1 MHARYAPNIR
11 YPKVAGFYHQLE
23 ERTSHGGG
31 QRISG
36 NFNSCCS
43 GFSQILKLAGPP
55 HSLLP
60 TGLNV
65 HDRDSLGFA
74 WRRHLPDPLPF
85 DTMPVPVLNPSVH
98 HSHTDRDHRVG
109 SPPPRSLVLLPFG
122 TRKAPSQNL
131 WAYLDPYNTN
141 CRYLSAPPRCLDP
154 LPFGT
159 KSAPQHHLPESRYLR
174 RPHKLH
180 LNHSLL

>member
-23 ERTSHGGG
+23 ERTSHGGA

-85 DTMPVPVLNPSVH
+85 DTMPILIEITELALRRRVALFCCLSVPEKRLRKISGLTWIHIIQIADICLRLRAALIRCLSEPNQRLSII
-98 HSHTDRDHRVG
+98 
-109 SPPPRSLVLLPFG
+109 F
-122 TRKAPSQNL
+122 RKAATSAAL
-131 WAYLDPYNTN
+131 IN
-141 CRYLSAPPRCLDP
+141 C
-154 LPFGT
+154 T
-159 KSAPQHHLPESRYLR
+159 
-174 RPHKLH
+174 
-180 LNHSLL
+180 